1 MRLLHTT
8 TITLSSFDDDD
19 SIPPYAILSHTWG
32 DGEISLHDMSKN
44 VDSGLEQSEGYL
56 KIRSCCALAE
66 REGHEYVWI
75 DTCCIDKT
83 SSAELSEAINSM
95 YRWYEKAQICY
106 AYLADVCTG
115 EQGHWSPN
123 VERQFRKSRW
133 FTRGWTLQELLA
145 PWNVIFHDKDWR
157 KFGSRESLSEQIS
170 LVTGIQ
176 SGHLSHMNWASA
188 AQKMSWAS
196 GRRTRRVED
205 MAYSLMGIFGV
216 NMPLLYGEG
225 EKAFIRLQHEI
236 IKTTDDES
244 IFAWTDDEL
253 ILSGIFAQS
262 PKAFARSGKVVRI
275 IDGDPLYVRR
285 TPYAMT
291 NRGLAIEIFTDESVG
306 GKAEVAS
313 TKTSLYMSSLPLNCG
328 RQSESAKA
336 SVEQL
341 AIEVKKVGRD
351 AFVRS
356 SPGQL
361 RRLQY
366 NMSVTSLVYICSVY
380 KYKPFQVH
388 HSFFIN
394 TSSLRKRGLSISDTY
409 NCQSERYQWDA
420 HPYASFWRFT
430 PRSGQGFAA
439 VLLEGN
445 RDGNR
450 QRFGIIFHAAADTRG
465 IELMAPSTAEGFQ
478 MKMTDYKYFPTNLF
492 SRPRSKGP
500 ISLMLQDNRW
510 VSIKLERQRSKLFE
524 ERYLVEFEQPCE
536 EDRVYI

>member
-8 TITLSSFDDDD
+8 TITLSSFDGDD

-32 DGEISLHDMSKN
+32 DAEISFQDLLNNVESK
-44 VDSGLEQSEGYL
+44 LKPSEGYQ
-56 KIRSCCALAE
+56 KICSCCALAA
-66 REGHEYVWI
+66 REGHKYVWI

-95 YRWYEKAQICY
+95 YRWYKEAQVCY
-106 AYLADVCTG
+106 AYLADVCIDG
-115 EQGHWSPN
+115 PFCWSIN
-123 VERQFRKSRW
+123 GQRQFEESKW

-145 PWNVIFHDKDWR
+145 PRNVVFHDKDWR
-157 KFGSRESLSEQIS
+157 DFGSRLSLSKQIS

-176 SGHLSHMNWASA
+176 RGHLSGMNRASA

-205 MAYSLMGIFGV
+205 MAYSLMGIFDV

-253 ILSGIFAQS
+253 RLSGIFAQS
-262 PKAFARSGKVVRI
+262 PKAFARSGKVVGI

-285 TPYAMT
+285 TPYAVT

-313 TKTSLYMSSLPLNCG
+313 TMTSFSISLLPLNCG
-328 RQSESAKA
+328 RQSESAKV

-341 AIEVKKVGRD
+341 AIEVKNVGRD

-366 NMSVTSLVYICSVY
+366 TMSVTSLVYICSVY
-380 KYKPFQVH
+380 KYTPFPWH

-409 NCQSERYQWDA
+409 NCHLEQYQWDA
-420 HPYASFWRFT
+420 HPYASFWRIT
-430 PRSGQGFAA
+430 PRSGQSIAA

-450 QRFGIIFHAAADTRG
+450 QRFGIIFHAAEDTLG
-465 IELMAPSTAEGFQ
+465 IDLMAPSTAESFQ
-478 MKMTDYKYFPTNLF
+478 MEMTDNKYFPTNLF
-492 SRPRSKGP
+492 SRTLSKGP

-510 VSIKLERQRSKLFE
+510 VSIKLEGQTSTRFE
-524 ERYLVEFEQPCE
+524 KRYFVEFEQPCE
-536 EDRVYI
+536 EDRVYV

>member
-1 MRLLHTT
+1 M
-8 TITLSSFDDDD
+8 
-19 SIPPYAILSHTWG
+19 
-32 DGEISLHDMSKN
+32 
-44 VDSGLEQSEGYL
+44 
-56 KIRSCCALAE
+56 
-66 REGHEYVWI
+66 
-75 DTCCIDKT
+75 
-83 SSAELSEAINSM
+83 
-95 YRWYEKAQICY
+95 
-106 AYLADVCTG
+106 
-115 EQGHWSPN
+115 
-123 VERQFRKSRW
+123 ERQFRKSRW

-145 PWNVIFHDKDWR
+145 PRNVVFHDKDWR
-157 KFGSRESLSEQIS
+157 EFGSRLSLSEQIS

-176 SGHLSHMNWASA
+176 VGHLFNMNDASA

-196 GRRTRRVED
+196 GRKTRRVED
-205 MAYSLMGIFGV
+205 MAYSLMGIFDV

-236 IKTTDDES
+236 IKSTDDES
-244 IFAWTDDEL
+244 IFAWTDHEL
-253 ILSGIFAQS
+253 AKSGMFAKS
-262 PKAFARSGKVVRI
+262 PKAFAGSRNVVRI

-285 TPYAMT
+285 TPYAVT

-313 TKTSLYMSSLPLNCG
+313 TMTSFSMSSLPLNCG

-341 AIEVKKVGRD
+341 AIELENVGRD

-366 NMSVTSLVYICSVY
+366 NMSVRSLVYICSMY
-380 KYKPFQVH
+380 KYKLSLH

-394 TSSLRKRGLSISDTY
+394 TLSLWNRGLWISDTY
-409 NCQSERYQWDA
+409 NCQPERYHWDA
-420 HPYASFWRFT
+420 PPHARFWRFT
-430 PRSGQGFAA
+430 PRSGQDIAA

-450 QRFGIIFHAAADTRG
+450 QRFGIIFHAAEYTVG
-465 IELMAPSTAEGFQ
+465 IDLMAPSTAESFQ
-478 MKMTDYKYFPTNLF
+478 MEMTDNKYFPTNLF
-492 SRPRSKGP
+492 SRPLSKGP

-510 VSIKLERQRSKLFE
+510 VSIKLEGQRSTPFE
-524 ERYLVEFEQPCE
+524 GRYFVEFEEPRE
-536 EDRVYI
+536 NDLV